1 MESQLD
7 WNWGDPCHYYQYDL
21 LPQLIRVCRLDTV
34 LKMTLGEGREGGR
47 CRRVRGEGRGN
58 AECKHVHTRTMDDCS
73 LVSFTHTSITSLVRI
88 RDIHYITT
96 CQFTV
101 LNDAN
106 RTCCQATIECMI
118 TTHYSGFLWHRQTR
132 ESLYICLLPLSGTHN
147 EHAMYKVGLLLGY
160 HITASS
166 RGRQKGD
173 TCTVYTENTRK
184 AHE

>member
-1 MESQLD
+1 M
-7 WNWGDPCHYYQYDL
+7 
-21 LPQLIRVCRLDTV
+21 CRLDTV

-166 RGRQKGD
+166 RGR
-173 TCTVYTENTRK
+173 
-184 AHE
+184 